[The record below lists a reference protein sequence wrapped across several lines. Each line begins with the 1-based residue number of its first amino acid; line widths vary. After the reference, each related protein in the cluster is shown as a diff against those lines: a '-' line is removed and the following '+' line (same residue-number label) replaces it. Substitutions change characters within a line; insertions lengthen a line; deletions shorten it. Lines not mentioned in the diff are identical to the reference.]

1 MPTKDRIK
9 KIAINDPLYPR
20 LLREIKNP
28 PQNLFGLGNIE
39 DLDKPAIAIVGTRK
53 ATSLGKNTAENIAY
67 KFGKMGFTIVSGL
80 ALGIDTAA
88 HVGALKAGAKTV
100 AVLGN
105 KLPQIYPAENTNLAK
120 RIIGSGGAIISEQG
134 TNSLG
139 HRGVFLDRN
148 RIISGLSAA
157 TICVEVPLKSGAA
170 NTAGWAADQGRPL
183 FVIPGP
189 INHPNYR
196 GSHNLIRD
204 GATLAGGAEDI
215 MEDLGLAHKI
225 QIPRK
230 KQIRFKN
237 ESSKMI
243 FDIIKQAGA
252 SISAEEII
260 ETAGLPPSAVSVNLA
275 ELLIDNIIAETA
287 DGYTILNN

>member
-1 MPTKDRIK
+1 MSKTEIK
-9 KIAINDPLYPR
+9 KIRIQDNLYPQ

-28 PQNLFGLGNIE
+28 PENIFGLGNIE
-39 DLDKPAIAIVGTRK
+39 DLGNPAIAIVGTRK
-53 ATSLGKNTAENIAY
+53 ATTLGKNTAENIAY
-67 KFGKMGFTIVSGL
+67 EFGRIGFTIISGL

-105 KLPQIYPAENTNLAK
+105 KLPKIYPAENTILAK
-120 RIIGSGGAIISEQG
+120 RIINSGGAIISEQG
-134 TNSLG
+134 PNALG

-148 RIISGLSAA
+148 RIISGLSLA
-157 TICVEVPLKSGAA
+157 TICVEVPLKSGAI

-189 INHPNYR
+189 VNHPNYQ

-204 GATLAGGAEDI
+204 GATLAGGVEDI
-215 MEDLGLAHKI
+215 IEDLGLASKI
-225 QIPRK
+225 QMPRK
-230 KQIRFKN
+230 KQKEFKN
-237 ESSKMI
+237 ESSKII
-243 FDIIKQAGA
+243 FGIIKQAGA

-260 ETAGLPPSAVSVNLA
+260 ETTGLSPSAVSINLA

-287 DGYTILNN
+287 DGYTILKY